1 MLLEMSNE
9 LVEIVPGRV
18 WSFDDG
24 SPLLMD
30 LKGNQKVVNPRK
42 IEIYPDAFTG
52 TVCWYLRDLPDE
64 VLSGVIRHFGG
75 DPFLLRCGS
84 GLPSHRCSGTPAQTY
99 RGKASSGPR
108 RGSVTRRLTLSVGG
122 PKRPRG
128 DRERRASPPLRLP
141 AWSAPHARPG

>member
-30 LKGNQKVVNPRK
+30 LEGNQKVVNPRK

-64 VLSGVIRHFGG
+64 VLSGVIRH
-75 DPFLLRCGS
+75 S
-84 GLPSHRCSGTPAQTY
+84 GATR
-99 RGKASSGPR
+99 SSCAADRACPPTAVPVPLPR
-108 RGSVTRRLTLSVGG
+108 RIGARL
-122 PKRPRG
+122 
-128 DRERRASPPLRLP
+128 RAVLD
-141 AWSAPHARPG
+141 AVQ